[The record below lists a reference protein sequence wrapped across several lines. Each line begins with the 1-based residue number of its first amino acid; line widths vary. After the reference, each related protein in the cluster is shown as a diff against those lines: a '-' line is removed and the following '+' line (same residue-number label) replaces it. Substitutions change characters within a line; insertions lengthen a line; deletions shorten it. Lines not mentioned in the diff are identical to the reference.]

1 LEVVCESK
9 LESNKSAFL
18 STEMCALR
26 NIEVDISVNLDCI
39 SFIQNMF
46 KVIGNASIYYSSILK
61 TKGAD

>member
-1 LEVVCESK
+1 
-9 LESNKSAFL
+9 
-18 STEMCALR
+18 
-26 NIEVDISVNLDCI
+26 VDISVNLDCI